1 MQDNNI
7 QLDDHGKLRHFLS
20 IEGLDQTILT
30 EILDTAESFTSVAN
44 RTVKKVPIL
53 RGKTVANLF
62 FEASTRTRSTFELAE
77 QRLSADILSLNV
89 DTSATAKGESLLDT
103 LQNLEAM
110 QIDMF
115 VIRHQDSGSAHFFA
129 QHVQPRR
136 TTRTSHPGDVG
147 HVYHPP
153 LQERL

>member
-89 DTSATAKGESLLDT
+89 DTSATAKG
-103 LQNLEAM
+103 
-110 QIDMF
+110 
-115 VIRHQDSGSAHFFA
+115 
-129 QHVQPRR
+129 
-136 TTRTSHPGDVG
+136 
-147 HVYHPP
+147 
-153 LQERL
+153 